1 MFYCFRAL
9 QNIGVKSGNDY
20 QDGDFFG
27 NSSIDE
33 RIALFE
39 RVTYNLTDLI
49 NSIKIGYKSG
59 KIVNL
64 FKEDFDSFKPVTIS
78 NIKYGRCYDLIL
90 FDNVDDDLYYVK
102 FQLVRDLEIY
112 VDIPHHFYTNT
123 RSRIFANAS
132 ENLYMKVSYEILK
145 INHDKN
151 CKKYAK
157 VYSGSYDECK
167 ETDMEDKILA
177 TLNCSVPSMRPSE
190 NICMGSKGER
200 ASKMYMELF
209 SSDSTKCPPPCNK
222 MIPVLG
228 MPKQLKEDDDGG
240 TATAKLYFD
249 SIVKVTEDFISYGL
263 LR

>member
-59 KIVNL
+59 KMVDL

-123 RSRIFANAS
+123 RS
-132 ENLYMKVSYEILK
+132 
-145 INHDKN
+145 
-151 CKKYAK
+151 
-157 VYSGSYDECK
+157 
-167 ETDMEDKILA
+167 
-177 TLNCSVPSMRPSE
+177 
-190 NICMGSKGER
+190 
-200 ASKMYMELF
+200 
-209 SSDSTKCPPPCNK
+209 
-222 MIPVLG
+222 
-228 MPKQLKEDDDGG
+228 
-240 TATAKLYFD
+240 
-249 SIVKVTEDFISYGL
+249 
-263 LR
+263 